1 MNKEELIER
10 REKHFA
16 SKGRELSEFKKGD
29 KVLNSLTGRI
39 GIVELVDDDGDV
51 VVNYN
56 DVGLLLI
63 DDYKC
68 EGALYFELI
77 QTIEKMEETE

>member
-1 MNKEELIER
+1 MKKEELLER

-29 KVLNSLTGRI
+29 KVLNNLTNRI
-39 GIVELVDDDGDV
+39 GIVQLVDDDGDV

-56 DVGLLLI
+56 NVGLLLT

-68 EGALYFELI
+68 EGALYLELI
-77 QTIEKMEETE
+77 QTIEKMEEAE